1 MALQKILR
9 LDWIV
14 ERNAGKIIS
23 ITYMK
28 KDGSVA
34 RMNGIYGVRRFLK
47 GGTFKGDR
55 SLYIVIWDVAKRDY
69 RSVNRTGI
77 MELRA
82 GGQVYKIG
90 ESYEDPENI
99 RF

>member
-9 LDWIV
+9 LDGII
-14 ERNAGKIIS
+14 ERNPGKIVGIK
-23 ITYMK
+23 YMK
-28 KDGSVA
+28 KDGTIA
-34 RMNGIYGVRRFLK
+34 NMNGIFGVRRFLK

-55 SLYIVIWDVAKRDY
+55 RLYIVIWDIAKRDY

-77 MELRA
+77 LELRA
-82 GGQVYKIG
+82 GRQLYKLGDVI
-90 ESYEDPENI
+90 ESPETI

>member
-9 LDWIV
+9 LDGIV

-28 KDGSVA
+28 KSGEIS
-34 RMNGIYGVRRFLK
+34 RMNGIFGVRRFLK

-82 GGQVYKIG
+82 GEQVYKIG

>member
-9 LDWIV
+9 LDGII
-14 ERNAGKIIS
+14 ERNPGKIIG
-23 ITYMK
+23 IQYMK
-28 KDGSVA
+28 KDGSIS
-34 RMNGIYGVRRFLK
+34 RINGIFGVRRFLK
-47 GGTFKGDR
+47 GGDFKGDR
-55 SLYIVIWDVAKRDY
+55 TLYIVIWNIAKRDY

-82 GGQVYKIG
+82 GSQVYKIG
-90 ESYEDPENI
+90 DVVESPENI

>member
-9 LDWIV
+9 LDGII
-14 ERNAGKIIS
+14 ERNAGKIIG

-47 GGTFKGDR
+47 GGSFKGDP
-55 SLYIVIWDVAKRDY
+55 SLYIVMWDVAKRDY

-77 MELRA
+77 MEIRA
-82 GGQVYKIG
+82 GNQVYRIG
-90 ESYEDPENI
+90 EDYEDPANI

>member
-9 LDWIV
+9 LDGTI
-14 ERNAGKIIS
+14 ERNPGKIIG

-28 KDGSVA
+28 KDGTIA
-34 RMNGIYGVRRFLK
+34 RMNGIFGVRRFLK

-55 SLYIVIWDVAKRDY
+55 RLYVVIWDVAKRDY

-82 GGQVYKIG
+82 GSQVYKIG
-90 ESYEDPENI
+90 DVVESPETI